1 MSKQVKPVDM
11 KTAILD
17 PAAVFNEPEQICDHP
32 ELSSDQKL
40 QLLRQWERDALNLS
54 VAEGEGMAGGEES
67 RLRRVRRAIDALEA
81 SEVSAPDKSDSP
93 QKGAG

>member
-1 MSKQVKPVDM
+1 VSKEVKPFNM

-17 PAAVFNEPEQICDHP
+17 PAAVFNEPEEIVEHP
-32 ELSSDQKL
+32 ELSTNQKL

-67 RLRRVRRAIDALEA
+67 RLRRVRHAIDTLEA
-81 SEVSAPDKSDSP
+81 AGVSAPDTSDSP
-93 QKGAG
+93 RKDVD